1 MTVVDFISTSP
12 IWLKIIL
19 ALLALYIITWMPR
32 VISGFNKIIHLLN
45 TLNAEMK
52 EHNEL
57 LRENIKYGF
66 NSRVTADLMAKML
79 ATNKKNENK
88 DGKDGNK

>member
-1 MTVVDFISTSP
+1 MTLFERISNEP
-12 IWLKIIL
+12 IWIQAII
-19 ALLALYIITWMPR
+19 AVLALYLVTWFPR

-45 TLNAEMK
+45 TLNTEMT

-66 NSRVTADLMAKML
+66 NSRVTADLMAKVL
-79 ATNKKNENK
+79 ASNKRNEKNEK
-88 DGKDGNK
+88 E

>member
-1 MTVVDFISTSP
+1 MTIVEFISNSS
-12 IWLKIIL
+12 IWTKIIL
-19 ALLALYIITWMPR
+19 VILALYIITWPPR
-32 VISGFNKIIHLLN
+32 VISEFNKIIHLMN
-45 TLNAEMK
+45 TLNTEMT

-57 LRENIKYGF
+57 LRDNIKYGF

-88 DGKDGNK
+88 EKKDV

>member
-1 MTVVDFISTSP
+1 MTIVDFISTAP

-19 ALLALYIITWMPR
+19 VLIAIYIITWMPR
-32 VISGFNKIIHLLN
+32 VISGFNKIIHLMN
-45 TLNAEMK
+45 TLNTEMT

-57 LRENIKYGF
+57 LRENLKYGF

-79 ATNKKNENK
+79 ATNKRNENK
-88 DGKDGNK
+88 EDQK

>member
-1 MTVVDFISTSP
+1 MTIVDFISTAP
-12 IWLKIIL
+12 IWIKIIL
-19 ALLALYIITWMPR
+19 ALLALYIITWLPR

-45 TLNAEMK
+45 TLNAEMT

-57 LRENIKYGF
+57 SRENLKYGF

-88 DGKDGNK
+88 ENKNV